1 MHSRT
6 SLYRFVRKHVVRH
19 AQSGRQNLAIQ
30 SSLLLDPPAGLVQ
43 RALGRA
49 AHVLCAQ
56 CFGRDD
62 RARLDE
68 PSRCLMQELAAQV
81 ADALVQLRYLLAQP
95 LIANGAALFPRLLSL
110 QISHTWHLVA
120 HESRIVDRL
129 AVIER
134 GPVGQPEVDAAMVL
148 TRAGA
153 GAGVFRNAQRDR
165 GEPLPVLARDRQ
177 IVGLRALAKPVLA
190 SGTDRHRI
198 LAATDANRRST
209 RAVLCQFPARR
220 IRITEARKPPAGL
233 KAREPGRLP
242 GFDAAKERLKRQIE
256 LAQGLLQRVTAELD
270 ELRTGR
276 LDLWQRV
283 LLVVVADRLPGLAI
297 CVDALLQRG
306 VVELTVQADPRRE
319 AFGLACVGVELEG
332 DFAAFHDGEAST
344 RKPMVW
350 AAVDAQGTE
359 EHAQKSAGKGK
370 AKPARLTP
378 SFYEFYERS
387 AFALGSQ
394 ANRPLE
400 QGGMR
405 GHLFINIRRQHDE
418 NPHRRM
424 RRMPCRRD
432 AGRLRRFIVE

>member
-6 SLYRFVRKHVVRH
+6 SLYRLVREHGVRH
-19 AQSGRQNLAIQ
+19 AQSRRQNLAIQ
-30 SSLLLDPPAGLVQ
+30 CGLLLDPPARLVA

-56 CFGRDD
+56 CFRRDD
-62 RARLDE
+62 RAGLHHERRFLV
-68 PSRCLMQELAAQV
+68 QELAAQV
-81 ADALVQLRYLLAQP
+81 ADALVQARDLLAQP
-95 LIANGAALFPRLLSL
+95 LIANGAARLSRLLSL
-110 QISHTWHLVA
+110 QVCHTWHLVA
-120 HESRIVDRL
+120 HESWIVDRL

-198 LAATDANRRST
+198 LAAADANRRST

-220 IRITEARKPPAGL
+220 IRITEARKPLAGL

-283 LLVVVADRLPGLAI
+283 LLVVVADRLPGLAV
-297 CVDALLQRG
+297 CVDALLERR

-344 RKPMVW
+344 RKPTVW
-350 AAVDAQGTE
+350 AHVHAQGTE
-359 EHAQKSAGKGK
+359 MHARKSTAKVT
-370 AKPARLTP
+370 AKPARLPP
-378 SFYEFYERS
+378 S
-387 AFALGSQ
+387 
-394 ANRPLE
+394 
-400 QGGMR
+400 
-405 GHLFINIRRQHDE
+405 
-418 NPHRRM
+418 
-424 RRMPCRRD
+424 
-432 AGRLRRFIVE
+432 